1 MSEAFDLKLAEETLA
16 LANRPDQCYK
26 ALSLMASALEEIK
39 TVREDRD
46 FYQRAFKLLGNTRK
60 KDCPYCVWHKDL
72 GKSDDIRTAR

>member
-26 ALSLMASALEEIK
+26 ALSLMARALEEIK

-46 FYQRAFKLLGNTRK
+46 FYQRAFLLLSK
-60 KDCPYCVWHKDL
+60 AHQ
-72 GKSDDIRTAR
+72 SDIRSAR